1 MGEAARNLEPFD
13 EAYARADWSRFEHLP
28 LFSAANRMNAYNTY
42 LLMEQSGHEAAPRPL
57 PPAGRHRR
65 RPLGAGCR
73 RAVAAPAAPGEA
85 VAWPEVT
92 LLDGSRF
99 GPAQAAGRALVVV
112 FWSTT
117 CPFCRRHNEHVEK
130 LHRAAAGRR
139 LAVLG
144 VSRDRD
150 VAAVRRHARE
160 HGYTFPITTDQAP
173 LAAAL
178 SARRASFRSPSPSTA
193 RGGCCR

>member
-1 MGEAARNLEPFD
+1 MKRRLAMAAMAVAAGPAGWTAAR
-13 EAYARADWSRFEHLP
+13 
-28 LFSAANRMNAYNTY
+28 
-42 LLMEQSGHEAAPRPL
+42 
-57 PPAGRHRR
+57 
-65 RPLGAGCR
+65 
-73 RAVAAPAAPGEA
+73 AAPAAPGQA

-99 GPAQAAGRALVVV
+99 GPAQAEGRALVVV

-178 SARRASFRSPSPSTA
+178 SARRIIPLTVTVD
-193 RGGCCR
+193 RGGRLLQVIPGEMFESDVLELLQLADKEVRT

>member
-1 MGEAARNLEPFD
+1 MK
-13 EAYARADWSRFEHLP
+13 
-28 LFSAANRMNAYNTY
+28 
-42 LLMEQSGHEAAPRPL
+42 
-57 PPAGRHRR
+57 RR
-65 RPLGAGCR
+65 RAIGALVAAAGGAYR
-73 RAVAAPAAPGEA
+73 GAAAAAPAAPGQA
-85 VAWPEVT
+85 VTWPEVT
-92 LLDGSRF
+92 PIDGSRF
-99 GPAQAAGRALVVV
+99 GPAQAEGRALVVV
-112 FWSTT
+112 FWSTS

-144 VSRDRD
+144 VARDRD

-178 SARRASFRSPSPSTA
+178 SARRIIPLTVTVDRAGRLLQVIPGEMFESDVLELMQLADKEGRT
-193 RGGCCR
+193 